1 MATPE
6 QIAKIIHN
14 ELEIFRKGVIDRL
27 DAIES
32 DLKDHKKYALPSTLV
47 RYLLENEIDQAEK
60 QELLDFCDEWE
71 EHPASRRSGQSP
83 PKSRHVNEA

>member
-71 EHPASRRSGQSP
+71 ERGFLHARSM
-83 PKSRHVNEA
+83 